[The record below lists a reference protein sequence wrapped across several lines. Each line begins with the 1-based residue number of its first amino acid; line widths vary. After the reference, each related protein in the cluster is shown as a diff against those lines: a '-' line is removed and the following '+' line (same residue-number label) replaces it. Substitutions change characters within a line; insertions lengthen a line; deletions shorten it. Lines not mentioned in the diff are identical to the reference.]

1 MSGVGPLPCSKRRPE
16 TGTSDLGGGR
26 RAFAAEQHE
35 GSDPEGAAGETY
47 ATQIELVKLKYF
59 APIIFL
65 GISFSLTPVTAVCKE

>member
-26 RAFAAEQHE
+26 RAFATEQHE

-47 ATQIELVKLKYF
+47 ATLKL
-59 APIIFL
+59 
-65 GISFSLTPVTAVCKE
+65 SESS